1 MSKIIFWI
9 NDTLIHFGIAK
20 SLQEN
25 SNVELYGLISVADK
39 KKDFFKNQ
47 KIVNF
52 KKFWFLDEIKIDS
65 KNNYSLDYLK
75 NIEQKYNLNLWNI
88 IYNDRIFFNFNEFYK
103 FSRDQVL
110 SIVEQE
116 LRLFEKILDEVKPD
130 FVCLYPV
137 LRTSYLFS
145 LICKSRNITPII
157 FQASRIPGKSMIN
170 ANIDALEFKK
180 SVNLLPK
187 IDSNFTLEEFLN
199 QSMQKQ
205 VSKEAGKWL
214 KPKKKTIS
222 SAVFKF
228 LFSDNTGHKTNYA
241 YYGRSKTKVLIN
253 YIYNYFRVRKRKNW
267 LDKNAFTKIK
277 SKKPFILFPLHL
289 EQEMSLLIQA
299 PFFTNQLEIIKSLV
313 KSLPI
318 GYELYVKEHPLMY
331 ARSWRKIS
339 TYEEI
344 LNLPNVKLIHPD
356 VKTNEL
362 IEKCSLVSTILGT
375 TSIDAGFFK
384 KPAIIFSK
392 RDDVPIL
399 SHIHQVKNLEEL
411 PSLIKKLINME
422 CDNSEYFQYIEFI
435 KKKSF
440 DIDFSGLVKQYNNN
454 FLYSGFLTDVEIDIN
469 EMQKFLENIK
479 PQNDIIAEKI
489 IEKINTNIS

>member
-1 MSKIIFWI
+1 MSKILFWI

-25 SNVELYGLISVADK
+25 PNVELYGLISVADK

-65 KNNYSLDYLK
+65 KNDYSLDYLK
-75 NIEQKYNLNLWNI
+75 NIEQKYNLNLWNML
-88 IYNDRIFFNFNEFYK
+88 YNDRIFFNFNEFYR
-103 FSRDQVL
+103 FSSDHVL
-110 SIVEQE
+110 TIVEQE

-170 ANIDALEFKK
+170 ANDDALEFKK

-205 VSKEAGKWL
+205 VFKEVGSWM
-214 KPKKKTIS
+214 KPKKKALLS
-222 SAVFKF
+222 LAFKF

-253 YIYNYFRVRKRKNW
+253 YIYNYFRVSKRKNW
-267 LDKNAFTKIK
+267 LDKNALTKIK

-299 PFFTNQLEIIKSLV
+299 PFYTNQLELIKSLV

-318 GYELYVKEHPLMY
+318 GYELYVKEHPLMH

-362 IEKCSLVSTILGT
+362 IEKCSLVSTISGT

-399 SHIHQVKNLEEL
+399 SHIHYVKNLEEL

-422 CDNSEYFQYIEFI
+422 CDNSEYFKYIEFI

-440 DIDFSGLVKQYNNN
+440 DMDYTDLVEQYSRI
-454 FLYSGFLTDVEIDIN
+454 FFHDQLLTDVKIDIN
-469 EMQKFLENIK
+469 TMQKFLENIK
-479 PQNDIIAEKI
+479 PKNDIIAEKI